1 MENPIL
7 YTENLSVGYGA
18 DPVLRELCL
27 QAEPGKILTLI
38 GPNGAGKTTLLKT
51 LMHELPPLAGAV
63 WLDGRELE
71 QMREREIARLSAAVL
86 TERPEPELMRCFE
99 VVAAGRYPHT
109 GTLGL
114 LSEADKAIVR
124 ESMELV
130 GVFELRDRPFTQI
143 SDGQRQRLLL
153 ARALCQEPK
162 LLLLDEPTSFLDL
175 RHKLDFLSLLRQ
187 LARSRGIAVI
197 LSLHELDLAQKFSD
211 RLLCLRDGKIDRS
224 GSPEELFA
232 GDYPERLY
240 GVEQGTYDVRFGS
253 VEPPALGGAPRI
265 FVLGGGG
272 SGIPVYRALHRKG
285 IPFAAGVL
293 PENDMDLPVAKA
305 LAARVFTDRAFEP
318 VGENAVEAA
327 LTVLKSCQGL
337 ILCPERLGSQLAANR
352 ALLDYAGEHGLLLDR
367 KGMELS

>member
-1 MENPIL
+1 
-7 YTENLSVGYGA
+7 
-18 DPVLRELCL
+18 
-27 QAEPGKILTLI
+27 
-38 GPNGAGKTTLLKT
+38 
-51 LMHELPPLAGAV
+51 
-63 WLDGRELE
+63 
-71 QMREREIARLSAAVL
+71 
-86 TERPEPELMRCFE
+86 
-99 VVAAGRYPHT
+99 
-109 GTLGL
+109 
-114 LSEADKAIVR
+114 
-124 ESMELV
+124 MELA

-162 LLLLDEPTSFLDL
+162 LLLLDEPCSFLDL

-224 GSPEELFA
+224 GSPEEIFA

-240 GVEQGTYDVRFGS
+240 GVEQGSYDVRYGS
-253 VEPPALGGAPRI
+253 VEPPALGGEPRV

-293 PENDMDLPVAKA
+293 PENDMDLPVARA

-318 VGENAVEAA
+318 VGEAAAAEA
-327 LTVLKSCQGL
+327 LPVLKACERL
-337 ILCPERLGSQLAANR
+337 IVCPEHLGSQLAANR
-352 ALLDYAGEHGLLLDR
+352 ALLDDARKHGLR
-367 KGMELS
+367 IEGKGRDLV

>member
-1 MENPIL
+1 MEEKIL
-7 YTENLSVGYGA
+7 YTENLSVGYENA
-18 DPVLRELCL
+18 PVVKDLSL

-51 LMHELPPLAGAV
+51 LMRELPPLAGAV
-63 WLDGRELE
+63 WLDGRELGTL
-71 QMREREIARLSAAVL
+71 REREIARVSAAVL

-109 GTLGL
+109 GALGL
-114 LSEADKAIVR
+114 LNEEDKAKVH

-130 GVFELRDRPFTQI
+130 GVLALWDQPFNRI

-175 RHKLDFLSLLRQ
+175 RHKLDFLCLLRELVQ
-187 LARSRGIAVI
+187 TRRLAVI

-211 RLLCLRDGKIDRS
+211 RLLCIRDGRIDRS
-224 GSPEELFA
+224 GSPEEIFSDGYL
-232 GDYPERLY
+232 EELY
-240 GVEQGTYDVRFGS
+240 GVERGHYDVRFGS
-253 VEPPALGGAPRI
+253 VEPPAIPGPARV

-272 SGIPVYRALHRKG
+272 CGIQAYRALHRKG

-293 PENDMDLPVAKA
+293 PENDMDVPVARA
-305 LAARVFTDRAFEP
+305 LGARLITDRAFEP
-318 VGENAVEAA
+318 VGETAVREAMA
-327 LTVLKSCQGL
+327 VLQSCDYL
-337 ILCPERLGSQLAANR
+337 IDCSERLGWQLAADQL
-352 ALLDYAGEHGLLLDR
+352 LLDYAREHGMLLNAKGLD
-367 KGMELS
+367 LL